1 MRLQE
6 LSERYCAQILT
17 ADVLQVGSRRR
28 TQRGY
33 IARLRQESK
42 AFFWILL
49 G

>member
-6 LSERYCAQILT
+6 VSERYCAQILT
-17 ADVLQVGSRRR
+17 TDLLQVGSRRR

-33 IARLRQESK
+33 IARLCQESK
-42 AFFWILL
+42 AFFRILL